1 MRQFVLTQNLSKNGT
16 IWINGKDF
24 KYLAQ
29 VLRLKIGDTICARL
43 PNGSL
48 CQLELQIKEKNRLL
62 LRKIN
67 ENFTNSSQNG
77 EIEENKNTQSCQ
89 NQNIEN
95 INAPKDFENF
105 QDFENVEGV
114 QDFKNLQNTQ
124 SSKQSEQ
131 NIFGST
137 YLGGV
142 KATNIEE
149 NEQIIE
155 QNGSICGFGTI
166 IWLLQCMPKASKLD
180 SIIRQCTEI
189 GVEKIFPIASDRSV
203 YEKTENASNKLNRW
217 ERIIKEARQ
226 QSASPINTQIFK
238 PQKMAQTLKNVQSL
252 IENIT
257 ISNKNDEFKICKLV
271 LTEAPI
277 DKKALH
283 TFLAQKP
290 NLVLIAVGS
299 EGGISPNE
307 LNELFDFGF
316 KPLHLQCNVLRAE
329 TAAIYAVSSVQILMT
344 ECAKWQPNA

>member
-16 IWINGKDF
+16 IWISGKDF

-29 VLRLKIGDTICARL
+29 VLRLKIGDTISARL

-62 LRKIN
+62 LVAKN
-67 ENFTNSSQNG
+67 ENFINLSQNCK
-77 EIEENKNTQSCQ
+77 IEENK
-89 NQNIEN
+89 NIEN
-95 INAPKDFENF
+95 INAPKEFENF
-105 QDFENVEGV
+105 QDLENVEGV
-114 QDFKNLQNTQ
+114 QDFKNLQTPH

-226 QSASPINTQIFK
+226 QSASPINTQIFS